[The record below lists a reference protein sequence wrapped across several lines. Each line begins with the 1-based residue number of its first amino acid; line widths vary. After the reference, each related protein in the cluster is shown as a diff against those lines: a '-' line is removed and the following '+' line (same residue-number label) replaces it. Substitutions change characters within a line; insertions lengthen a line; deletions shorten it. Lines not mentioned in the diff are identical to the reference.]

1 MNNEAGAAPS
11 TQNPFP
17 QIPIQ
22 VARTQEVEAAEL
34 VHGQGP
40 EHAELVLNLKKRNH
54 ARHPSMAW
62 RHFTKKKDAAFCNFC
77 FTSFNSNSS
86 SHQTNNMLKHMMI
99 CPKR

>member
-1 MNNEAGAAPS
+1 MESGTTSVNH
-11 TQNPFP
+11 FP

-22 VARTQEVEAAEL
+22 VARIQEVEAADL
-34 VHGQGP
+34 VHSQGP
-40 EHAELVLNLKKRNH
+40 EHAELVQNLKKKKD

-77 FTSFNSNSS
+77 FTSFMSNSS
-86 SHQTNNMLKHMMI
+86 SHPTNNMLKHMMI

>member
-1 MNNEAGAAPS
+1 MESGTTSMNH
-11 TQNPFP
+11 FP

-22 VARTQEVEAAEL
+22 VARTQEVEVPEL
-34 VHGQGP
+34 VHSQGP
-40 EHAELVLNLKKRNH
+40 EHAELVQNLKKKKD

-77 FTSFNSNSS
+77 FTSFMSNSP
-86 SHQTNNMLKHMMI
+86 SHPTNMLKHMMI

>member
-62 RHFTKKKDAAFCNFC
+62 RHFTKKKDTAFCNFC

-86 SHQTNNMLKHMMI
+86 SHRTNNMLKHMMI